1 MITHILKN
9 GTVLQDITG
18 HVVRREENPI
28 IYEILNRTKTPCEV
42 AGVEQEERNE
52 RQHN

>member
-1 MITHILKN
+1 MIIHILKN
-9 GTVLQDITG
+9 GTVLQDIRG
-18 HVVRREENPI
+18 HVVRKEENLL

-42 AGVEQEERNE
+42 AGVKQEERNE